1 MSRITFRNSVT
12 NEEVTK
18 ELSKEQVNTVSKRWH
33 VCLSL
38 IALSHSGL
46 TIHMH
51 EKALTHHGRFPALSQ
66 GGVIPMCHGEP
77 FHASLLLFQESNE
90 AHYKDKETGAE
101 LEVIEKMP
109 LLEWLANSYKKFG
122 CQLEFVTNKSQV
134 RSHPSYPCIYS
145 QGGVKRLR
153 TLTLPPTCASSGIG
167 YAHGMAAAAVAGTLG
182 RAGTAKGE
190 CIR

>member
-18 ELSKEQVNTVSKRWH
+18 ELSKEQVNTVSKTWH
-33 VCLSL
+33 ACLSL
-38 IALSHSGL
+38 IALSHGGL

-66 GGVIPMCHGEP
+66 DGVIPTCHGEP
-77 FHASLLLFQESNE
+77 SHTSLLLFQESNE

-134 RSHPSYPCIYS
+134 RSHPPAHAP
-145 QGGVKRLR
+145 
-153 TLTLPPTCASSGIG
+153 TLK
-167 YAHGMAAAAVAGTLG
+167 AV
-182 RAGTAKGE
+182 
-190 CIR
+190 